1 MSSLL
6 GILGLFT
13 LLSTALLLSENRS
26 AINIKTV
33 LYGLIFQ
40 LIFAL
45 FILKTPFGAPIF
57 SFLDQSINIL
67 IGFSSSGSDF
77 LFKSYIDG
85 VGFHPGLINFAFST
99 LPTIIFFSSLV
110 AVLYHFGILQTII
123 KFIARRMQLTLGTSG
138 SETLSVAGNIFLG
151 QTESPLMVRPFVS
164 KMTKSELMAVMTGGF
179 ATVSGGVL
187 AIYVSWLTNI
197 QGIAGHLLAAS
208 VMSAPAALVVAKII
222 YPETEESQT
231 MGNVNVN
238 IEQTNINAMEA
249 LSNGATDGL
258 KLAANIAAMLIA
270 FISFV
275 AMVNY
280 FLSFGGTSMEE
291 IFGIIFRPL
300 AWTMGVPWNEAQLVG
315 MLMGKKIVLTELV
328 AYGDL
333 QNLIR
338 DGMIS
343 ERSAIISTYALC
355 GFSNF
360 AFSTLPTIIFFSSL
374 VAVLYHFG
382 ILQAIIKFI
391 ARRMQLTLGTSGSET
406 LSVAGHLF

>member
-1 MSSLL
+1 MGSLL
-6 GILGLFT
+6 GVLGLFT
-13 LLSTALLLSENRS
+13 LLSIAFTMSENRR

-33 LYGLIFQ
+33 VYGLIFQ

-57 SFLDQSINIL
+57 SFLDNSINIL

-110 AVLYHFGILQTII
+110 AVLYHFGILQAII

-151 QTESPLMVRPFVS
+151 QTESPLMVRPFVN

-187 AIYVSWLTNI
+187 AIYVSWLTDI

-231 MGNVNVN
+231 MGDVNVN

-275 AMVNY
+275 AMINY
-280 FLSFGGTSMEE
+280 FLSFAGTSMEE

-360 AFSTLPTIIFFSSL
+360 ASIGIQLGGIGAMAPDRKKDLAKLVTKAMFGGAIASWLTATI
-374 VAVLYHFG
+374 
-382 ILQAIIKFI
+382 
-391 ARRMQLTLGTSGSET
+391 
-406 LSVAGHLF
+406 AGLLL

>member
-1 MSSLL
+1 MGSLL

-13 LLSTALLLSENRS
+13 LLSIALLLSENRS
-26 AINIKTV
+26 AINLKTV

-164 KMTKSELMAVMTGGF
+164 KMTKSELMAVMTVGF

-187 AIYVSWLTNI
+187 AIYVSWLTDI

-231 MGNVNVN
+231 MGDVNVK

-291 IFGIIFRPL
+291 IFGFIFRPL

-315 MLMGKKIVLTELV
+315 MLMGKKIVLTELI

-360 AFSTLPTIIFFSSL
+360 ASIGIQLGGIGAMAPERKKDLAKLVTKAMFGGAIASWLTATI
-374 VAVLYHFG
+374 
-382 ILQAIIKFI
+382 
-391 ARRMQLTLGTSGSET
+391 
-406 LSVAGHLF
+406 AGLLL

>member
-1 MSSLL
+1 MGSLL
-6 GILGLFT
+6 GVFGLFT
-13 LLSTALLLSENRS
+13 LLAIAYFLSDNKN
-26 AINIKTV
+26 AINYKTV
-33 LYGLIFQ
+33 VYGLIFQ
-40 LIFAL
+40 LGFAL

-57 SFLDQSINIL
+57 SFLDTSINIL
-67 IGFSSSGSDF
+67 ISFSSSGSDF

-110 AVLYHFGILQTII
+110 AVLYHFGILQTVIR
-123 KFIARRMQLTLGTSG
+123 FIAKKMQQTLGTSG

-164 KMTKSELMAVMTGGF
+164 KMTNSELMAVMTGGF

-187 AIYVSWLTNI
+187 AIYVSWLTDI
-197 QGIAGHLLAAS
+197 PGIAGHLLAAS

-222 YPETEESQT
+222 YPETQESKT
-231 MGNVNVN
+231 MGDLNIN

-280 FLSFGGTSMEE
+280 FLSFTGTSMEE

-333 QNLIR
+333 QVLIR
-338 DGMIS
+338 EGAIS
-343 ERSAIISTYALC
+343 QRSAIISTYALC

-360 AFSTLPTIIFFSSL
+360 ASIGIQLGGIGAMAPDRKKDLAKLVTKAMFGGAIASWLTATI
-374 VAVLYHFG
+374 AG
-382 ILQAIIKFI
+382 IL
-391 ARRMQLTLGTSGSET
+391 L
-406 LSVAGHLF
+406 

>member
-57 SFLDQSINIL
+57 SFLDKSINIL

-187 AIYVSWLTNI
+187 AIYVSWLTDI

-222 YPETEESQT
+222 YPEVEESQT
-231 MGNVNVN
+231 VGDVNVH

-360 AFSTLPTIIFFSSL
+360 ASIGIQLGGIGAMAPERKKDLAKLVTKAMFGGAIASWLTATI
-374 VAVLYHFG
+374 
-382 ILQAIIKFI
+382 
-391 ARRMQLTLGTSGSET
+391 
-406 LSVAGHLF
+406 AGLLL

>member
-1 MSSLL
+1 MGSLL
-6 GILGLFT
+6 GILGLFS
-13 LLSTALLLSENRS
+13 LLSIALLLSENRS

-57 SFLDQSINIL
+57 SFLDKSINIL

-110 AVLYHFGILQTII
+110 AVLYHFGILQAII

-197 QGIAGHLLAAS
+197 EGIAGHLLAAS

-222 YPETEESQT
+222 YPETDESQT
-231 MGNVNVN
+231 MGDVNVN

-360 AFSTLPTIIFFSSL
+360 ASIGIQLGGIGAMAPERKKDLAKLVTKAMFGGAIASWLTATI
-374 VAVLYHFG
+374 
-382 ILQAIIKFI
+382 
-391 ARRMQLTLGTSGSET
+391 
-406 LSVAGHLF
+406 AGLLL

>member
-1 MSSLL
+1 MGSLL
-6 GILGLFT
+6 GVFGLFT
-13 LLSTALLLSENRS
+13 LLAIAYFLSENKN
-26 AINIKTV
+26 AINYKTV
-33 LYGLIFQ
+33 VYGLIFQ
-40 LIFAL
+40 LGFAL

-57 SFLDQSINIL
+57 SFLDTSINIL
-67 IGFSSSGSDF
+67 ISFSSSGSDF

-110 AVLYHFGILQTII
+110 AVLYHFGILQTVIR
-123 KFIARRMQLTLGTSG
+123 FIAKKMQQTLGTSG

-164 KMTKSELMAVMTGGF
+164 KMTNSELMAVMTGGF

-187 AIYVSWLTNI
+187 AIYVSWLTDI
-197 QGIAGHLLAAS
+197 PGIAGHLLAAS

-222 YPETEESQT
+222 YPETQESKT
-231 MGNVNVN
+231 TGDLNIN

-280 FLSFGGTSMEE
+280 FLSFAGTSMEE

-333 QNLIR
+333 QVLIR
-338 DGMIS
+338 EGAIS
-343 ERSAIISTYALC
+343 QRSAIISTYALC

-360 AFSTLPTIIFFSSL
+360 ASIGIQLGGIGAMAPDRKKDLAKLVTKAMFGGAIASWLTATI
-374 VAVLYHFG
+374 AG
-382 ILQAIIKFI
+382 IL
-391 ARRMQLTLGTSGSET
+391 L
-406 LSVAGHLF
+406 

>member
-1 MSSLL
+1 MGSLL

-13 LLSTALLLSENRS
+13 LLSIALLLSENRS
-26 AINIKTV
+26 AINLKTV

-67 IGFSSSGSDF
+67 IGVSSSGSDF

-187 AIYVSWLTNI
+187 AIYVSWLTDI

-231 MGNVNVN
+231 MGDVNVN

-291 IFGIIFRPL
+291 IFGVIFRPL

-360 AFSTLPTIIFFSSL
+360 ASIGIQLGGIGAMAPERKKDLAKLVTKAMFGGAIASWLTATI
-374 VAVLYHFG
+374 
-382 ILQAIIKFI
+382 
-391 ARRMQLTLGTSGSET
+391 
-406 LSVAGHLF
+406 AGLLL

>member
-1 MSSLL
+1 MSSFL

-13 LLSTALLLSENRS
+13 LLAIAYLLSENKN
-26 AINIKTV
+26 AINYKTV
-33 LYGLIFQ
+33 VYGLIFQ
-40 LIFAL
+40 LLFAL

-57 SFLDQSINIL
+57 SFLDTSINIL
-67 IGFSSSGSDF
+67 ISFSSSGSDF
-77 LFKSYIDG
+77 LFRSYIDG
-85 VGFHPGLINFAFST
+85 VGFHPGLVNFAFST

-110 AVLYHFGILQTII
+110 AVLYHYGILQSVI
-123 KFIARRMQLTLGTSG
+123 KFIAKRMQQSLGTSG

-151 QTESPLMVRPFVS
+151 QTESPLMVRPFVG
-164 KMTKSELMAVMTGGF
+164 KMTNSELMAVMTGGF

-187 AIYVSWLTNI
+187 AIYVSWLTDI
-197 QGIAGHLLAAS
+197 PGIAGHLLAAS

-222 YPETEESQT
+222 YPETQESKT
-231 MGNVNVN
+231 MGDVNIT

-280 FLSFGGTSMEE
+280 FLSFAGTSMEE
-291 IFGIIFRPL
+291 IFGIVFRPL

-333 QNLIR
+333 QTLIQE
-338 DGMIS
+338 GAIS
-343 ERSAIISTYALC
+343 QRSAIISTYALC

-360 AFSTLPTIIFFSSL
+360 ASIGIQLGGIGAMAPDRKKDLAKLVTKAMFGGAIASWLTATI
-374 VAVLYHFG
+374 AG
-382 ILQAIIKFI
+382 IL
-391 ARRMQLTLGTSGSET
+391 L
-406 LSVAGHLF
+406 

>member
-1 MSSLL
+1 MNSLL

-13 LLSTALLLSENRS
+13 LLSIAFLLSENKR

-33 LYGLIFQ
+33 IYGLAFQ

-57 SFLDQSINIL
+57 SFLDKSINIL

-110 AVLYHFGILQTII
+110 AVLYHFGILQAII

-187 AIYVSWLTNI
+187 AIYVSWLTDI

-231 MGNVNVN
+231 MGDINVN

-280 FLSFGGTSMEE
+280 FLSFAGTSMED

-300 AWTMGVPWNEAQLVG
+300 AWTMGVPWNEAHIVG

-338 DGMIS
+338 EGMIS

-360 AFSTLPTIIFFSSL
+360 ASIGIQLGGIGAMAPDRKKDLAKLVTKAMFGGAIASWLTATI
-374 VAVLYHFG
+374 
-382 ILQAIIKFI
+382 
-391 ARRMQLTLGTSGSET
+391 
-406 LSVAGHLF
+406 AGLLL

>member
-1 MSSLL
+1 MSSFL

-13 LLSTALLLSENRS
+13 LLAIAYLLSENKN
-26 AINIKTV
+26 AINYKTV
-33 LYGLIFQ
+33 VFGLIFQ
-40 LIFAL
+40 LLFAL

-57 SFLDQSINIL
+57 SFLDTSINIL
-67 IGFSSSGSDF
+67 ISFSSSGSDF
-77 LFKSYIDG
+77 LFRSYVDG
-85 VGFHPGLINFAFST
+85 VGFHPGLVNFAFST

-110 AVLYHFGILQTII
+110 AVLYHYGILQSVI
-123 KFIARRMQLTLGTSG
+123 KFIAKRMQQSLGTSG

-151 QTESPLMVRPFVS
+151 QTESPLMVRPFVG
-164 KMTKSELMAVMTGGF
+164 KMTNSELMAVMTGGF

-187 AIYVSWLTNI
+187 AIYVSWLTDI
-197 QGIAGHLLAAS
+197 PGIAGHLLAAS

-222 YPETEESQT
+222 YPETQESKT
-231 MGNVNVN
+231 MGDVNIK

-280 FLSFGGTSMEE
+280 FLSFAGTSMEE
-291 IFGIIFRPL
+291 IFGIVFRPL

-333 QNLIR
+333 QTLIQE
-338 DGMIS
+338 GAIS
-343 ERSAIISTYALC
+343 QRSAIISTYALC

-360 AFSTLPTIIFFSSL
+360 ASIGIQLGGIGAMAPDRKKDLAKLVTKAMFGGAIASWLTATI
-374 VAVLYHFG
+374 AG
-382 ILQAIIKFI
+382 IL
-391 ARRMQLTLGTSGSET
+391 L
-406 LSVAGHLF
+406 

>member
-1 MSSLL
+1 MGSLL

-13 LLSTALLLSENRS
+13 LLSIALLLSENRS

-57 SFLDQSINIL
+57 SFLDKSINIL

-110 AVLYHFGILQTII
+110 AVLYHFGILQAII

-187 AIYVSWLTNI
+187 AIYVSWLTDI

-222 YPETEESQT
+222 YPEIEESQT
-231 MGNVNVN
+231 MGDVNVD

-360 AFSTLPTIIFFSSL
+360 ASIGIQLGGIGAMAPERKKDLAKLVTKAMFGGAIASWLTATI
-374 VAVLYHFG
+374 
-382 ILQAIIKFI
+382 
-391 ARRMQLTLGTSGSET
+391 
-406 LSVAGHLF
+406 AGLLL

>member
-1 MSSLL
+1 MSSFL

-13 LLSTALLLSENRS
+13 LLAIAYLLSENKN
-26 AINIKTV
+26 AINYKTV
-33 LYGLIFQ
+33 VYGLIFQ
-40 LIFAL
+40 LLFAL

-57 SFLDQSINIL
+57 SFLDTSINIL
-67 IGFSSSGSDF
+67 ISFSSSGSDF
-77 LFKSYIDG
+77 LFRSYIDG
-85 VGFHPGLINFAFST
+85 VGFHPGLVNFAFST

-110 AVLYHFGILQTII
+110 AVLYHYGILQSVI
-123 KFIARRMQLTLGTSG
+123 KFIAKRMQQSLGTSG

-151 QTESPLMVRPFVS
+151 QTESPLMVRPFVG
-164 KMTKSELMAVMTGGF
+164 KMTNSELMAVMTGGF

-187 AIYVSWLTNI
+187 AIYVSWLTDI
-197 QGIAGHLLAAS
+197 PGIAGHLLAAS

-222 YPETEESQT
+222 YPETQESKT
-231 MGNVNVN
+231 MGDVNIK

-280 FLSFGGTSMEE
+280 FLSFAGTSMEE
-291 IFGIIFRPL
+291 IFGIVFRPL

-333 QNLIR
+333 QALIQE
-338 DGMIS
+338 GAIS
-343 ERSAIISTYALC
+343 QRSAIISTYALC

-360 AFSTLPTIIFFSSL
+360 ASIGIQLGGIGAMAPDRKKDLAKLVTKAMFGGAIASWLTATI
-374 VAVLYHFG
+374 AG
-382 ILQAIIKFI
+382 IL
-391 ARRMQLTLGTSGSET
+391 L
-406 LSVAGHLF
+406 